1 MESLR
6 IFWSPREGTGR
17 SIAGAGG
24 GGGGGDEQGGLSS
37 LGREL
42 HQESRVILA
51 KADPPS

>member
-1 MESLR
+1 MESVR

-17 SIAGAGG
+17 SIAGAGRG
-24 GGGGGDEQGGLSS
+24 REGDEQGDLSS